1 MKKYLP
7 LLISGLLMIFI
18 GLYMI
23 LRPSGFLSV
32 VISAFGIYLIIDGV
46 RTLLGAY
53 RLKDIFGK
61 GIRSVSMGKA
71 LLNMIAGIVVII
83 IAVAAPSLIPTML
96 VYLVAAAFVITGIVD
111 VIELVVLSRAEIPAA
126 SLGLETILSFVFAI
140 IIYKIWHRKKIPPN
154 DITKRALS
162 LLNHRTLGLH
172 CGSSFKNT
180 IQVKNI
186 RGTFTHNT
194 CTQEKTIKFSEG
206 LFDGRNS
213 AHISCSKLVSN
224 DIKLLIADFCKA
236 YIIEEISRKK
246 N

>member
-111 VIELVVLSRAEIPAA
+111 VIELVVLSRAGIPAA
-126 SLGLETILSFVFAI
+126 SLGLETVLSFVFAI
-140 IIYKIWHRKKIPPN
+140 ILFLFPNFLTGVIMTLFAAILFASGAMMIYGSVSSMVYAHKYRK
-154 DITKRALS
+154 L
-162 LLNHRTLGLH
+162 
-172 CGSSFKNT
+172 
-180 IQVKNI
+180 
-186 RGTFTHNT
+186 
-194 CTQEKTIKFSEG
+194 E
-206 LFDGRNS
+206 
-213 AHISCSKLVSN
+213 
-224 DIKLLIADFCKA
+224 
-236 YIIEEISRKK
+236 
-246 N
+246 